1 MEFTILEIWY
11 IILIVFTVFLWT
23 LLSIILVK
31 VIKIL
36 DVAEEITWYY
46 TKIKKAVSVY
56 NHVPEIVKEKLKSFF

>member
-11 IILIVFTVFLWT
+11 IILIVFTVFLGT

-36 DVAEEITWYY
+36 DVAEEIASYY
-46 TKIKKAVSVY
+46 TKVKKVISVY
-56 NHVPEIVKEKLKSFF
+56 NHIPNIIQEKIKSFF